1 MTCLVNQRKR
11 ISLSNF
17 NETWGKTNTY
27 SNNGGRK
34 AIDIQFKMGTLILM
48 FVWITN
54 FQLYLYEYGDSII

>member
-1 MTCLVNQRKR
+1 MKR
-11 ISLSNF
+11 GERLI
-17 NETWGKTNTY
+17 NTY